1 MYKRCTVIKCPLN
14 WKFRNICD
22 DFVLVWVA
30 STITI
35 IKLFWK
41 ASFRVQQGCFLK
53 PFWKWL
59 ARKYGRFETEFQ
71 FIRSAFGRYLCSK
84 KYQTI
89 WCTLRPIRASSKT
102 FCQSSLSHI
111 IYHTHAWLIVCMII
125 KHLLNLRPINL
136 NCVSNLPFLWATY
149 FVNILF
155 LW

>member
-1 MYKRCTVIKCPLN
+1 VHSYKMSTKLKIPQHLWRFCASMGSFYNHHHKIILKSKFSSTAGLFFKTILKMTCTQIWKVWN
-14 WKFRNICD
+14 WISIHK
-22 DFVLVWVA
+22 
-30 STITI
+30 ST
-35 IKLFWK
+35 F
-41 ASFRVQQGCFLK
+41 
-53 PFWKWL
+53 
-59 ARKYGRFETEFQ
+59 GRF
-71 FIRSAFGRYLCSK
+71 LCSK